1 MCAKSFGNRFPI
13 SKLNRKN
20 ESKKNVIGKIEK
32 GRKKGNKK
40 RDIGGKRP

>member
-20 ESKKNVIGKIEK
+20 TSKKGVIGKIVK
-32 GRKKGNKK
+32 GRQQGKNRGG
-40 RDIGGKRP
+40 GGKRP